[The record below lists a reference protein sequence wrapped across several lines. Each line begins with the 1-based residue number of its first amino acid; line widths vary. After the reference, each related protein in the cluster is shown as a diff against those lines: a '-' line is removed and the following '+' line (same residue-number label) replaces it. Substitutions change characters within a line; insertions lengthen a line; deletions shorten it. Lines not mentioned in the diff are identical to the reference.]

1 MSSRYLLDASA
12 VLALI
17 WNEPGADQVQPLLM
31 AAEMTAVNLAEVVK
45 KLRERG
51 VPKEDVDAIVS
62 DLQIPVGG
70 GPGNLEQAVAVGEVA
85 AAGRPFGLS
94 LGDSVCLAMAD
105 WSGLTAVT
113 AERRWTE
120 VMPGAKILVIR

>member
-1 MSSRYLLDASA
+1 LDSSA

>member
-1 MSSRYLLDASA
+1 VNSRYLLDASA

-17 WNEPGADQVQPLLM
+17 WNEPGADRVRPLLA
-31 AAEMTAVNLAEVVK
+31 AAEMTAVNLVEVVK

-85 AAGRPFGLS
+85 AVGRPFGLS

-105 WSGLTAVT
+105 RSGLTAVT

-120 VMPGAKILVIR
+120 VLPGAKILVIR